1 MNMSTL
7 GSNATLSE
15 RLRYGETISHKELA
29 DALELFEAT
38 LATLNN
44 INLTT
49 DNPVVLANELEALQ
63 DASCACNDEEHSNY
77 SDLNEFFDDC
87 VFALNSNWPAA
98 EAYDLNLRQVITEA
112 IARGDVKEEE

>member
-1 MNMSTL
+1 MSTL

-15 RLRYGETISHKELA
+15 RLRYGEAIPREELA

-38 LATLNN
+38 LAALDN

-63 DASCACNDEEHSNY
+63 DASCACNDEEHSDY
-77 SDLNEFFDDC
+77 SDLKEFFDDC
-87 VFALNSNWPAA
+87 VDALTAHWPAA
-98 EAYDLNLRQVITEA
+98 EVYDLNLRSVITEA
-112 IARGDVKEEE
+112 ITRGDVKEAE